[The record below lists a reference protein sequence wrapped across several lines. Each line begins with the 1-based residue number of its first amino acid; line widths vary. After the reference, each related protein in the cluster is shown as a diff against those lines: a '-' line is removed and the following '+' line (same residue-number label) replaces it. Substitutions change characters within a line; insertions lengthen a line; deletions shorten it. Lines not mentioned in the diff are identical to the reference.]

1 MSNAMRPSACKCGT
15 VTGTI
20 ADDKVVCS
28 SCGEK
33 RANIA
38 TSTAKF
44 LANVVQLF
52 GEPVEPTIFR
62 SKRALEKIKQQ
73 DEYLKR
79 RRTPTGQ
86 TWFEVITDPING
98 GGIADEPTSE
108 ISETED

>member
-1 MSNAMRPSACKCGT
+1 MASPMANAMLPSACKCGT

-52 GEPVEPTIFR
+52 GAPVEPKLFR
-62 SKRALEKIKQQ
+62 GTPVLEKNKPQ
-73 DEYLKR
+73 KK
-79 RRTPTGQ
+79 
-86 TWFEVITDPING
+86 
-98 GGIADEPTSE
+98 
-108 ISETED
+108 